1 MISLVLYF
9 PNDITLLAHKTH
21 ACIRWE
27 HNLNSIHLLKVVKV
41 LEKGLEQHT
50 KKKSEGLPVG
60 FCKPGNFPETGTTKN
75 LWFGVVKNSTFPRKI
90 WLWR

>member
-1 MISLVLYF
+1 MIPLVLYC
-9 PNDITLLAHKTH
+9 PNDITLLAHKIH

-27 HNLNSIHLLKVVKV
+27 HNLNSIHLLEVVKV

-50 KKKSEGLPVG
+50 KKKSEGFPVG

-75 LWFGVVKNSTFPRKI
+75 LWFGVVILSGPELFGS
-90 WLWR
+90 